1 MAKNMQPIA
10 KRCKKLG
17 IEPSV
22 MGYNKK
28 TTNRNSNG
36 NMRRKKS
43 EYCLQLNEKQK
54 VKFIYGIM
62 EKQFRRY
69 YDQAAKKEGK
79 EILRNA
85 GNSVQKLIRQG
96 CKEAW

>member
-36 NMRRKKS
+36 NMRRK
-43 EYCLQLNEKQK
+43 EE
-54 VKFIYGIM
+54 
-62 EKQFRRY
+62 R
-69 YDQAAKKEGK
+69 
-79 EILRNA
+79 ILLTA
-85 GNSVQKLIRQG
+85 
-96 CKEAW
+96 

>member
-62 EKQFRRY
+62 EKQSVVTTTRLLRR
-69 YDQAAKKEGK
+69 KVR
-79 EILRNA
+79 L
-85 GNSVQKLIRQG
+85 VQSY
-96 CKEAW
+96 